1 MRVPPPKGI
10 TNHLPK
16 ASPPNTLTLGVKIS
30 TYQFQGHKH
39 SVPST
44 LSFQAQLLPWKT
56 CSFFSQTKGEFSQ
69 GPACI
74 FPRSCY
80 RRASSVVS
88 TQQPARVAGNWYK
101 MHFLS
106 TLEADVRKGHFHFCV
121 HDFYLEWLPG
131 RMDWVTVIY
140 SKIKSKHS
148 STQYV
153 WFPSLWTRKNMQIQV
168 FKLPSIVSLYKACH
182 IRPWIL
188 LVHPLASFLLLLPSA
203 HQTLCSGAVR

>member
-1 MRVPPPKGI
+1 MDRGAWRARVQRVAKSRTLLKQLSTHAYTRSLKDAKPFMRVPPPKGI

-16 ASPPNTLTLGVKIS
+16 ASPPNPLTLGVKIS
-30 TYQFQGHKH
+30 TYEFQGHKH

-44 LSFQAQLLPWKT
+44 LSFQAQLLPWQT

-121 HDFYLEWLPG
+121 HDFYLE
-131 RMDWVTVIY
+131 
-140 SKIKSKHS
+140 
-148 STQYV
+148 
-153 WFPSLWTRKNMQIQV
+153 
-168 FKLPSIVSLYKACH
+168 
-182 IRPWIL
+182 
-188 LVHPLASFLLLLPSA
+188 
-203 HQTLCSGAVR
+203 